1 MIKDL
6 NLNKFLWFFEGDS
19 RSLNFRHQAP
29 SNSTQPKGGTC
40 AGVPNQCGKAAAWS
54 LDTFRVR
61 GSKGLK
67 VDFPKTCGN
76 EVAVSNVLFV
86 LLGDITRAYFEW
98 ILIEWL
104 FGCRI
109 CRGAVSVYS
118 AEAPLPGSECQWH
131 EGID

>member
-6 NLNKFLWFFEGDS
+6 NLNKFLWFFEGGF

-29 SNSTQPKGGTC
+29 SNFTAKGGTC
-40 AGVPNQCGKAAAWS
+40 AGVPNQRGKAAAWS
-54 LDTFRVR
+54 LDTFRVP

-86 LLGDITRAYFEW
+86 LLGISPVLIW

-104 FGCRI
+104 FDCRI

>member
-1 MIKDL
+1 M
-6 NLNKFLWFFEGDS
+6 
-19 RSLNFRHQAP
+19 P
-29 SNSTQPKGGTC
+29 
-40 AGVPNQCGKAAAWS
+40 
-54 LDTFRVR
+54 

-67 VDFPKTCGN
+67 VDFPKTYGN
-76 EVAVSNVLFV
+76 EVAVSNLKFV

-104 FGCRI
+104 FDCRI

-118 AEAPLPGSECQWH
+118 AEAPLLGSECQWH

>member
-1 MIKDL
+1 M
-6 NLNKFLWFFEGDS
+6 WES
-19 RSLNFRHQAP
+19 SSLEL
-29 SNSTQPKGGTC
+29 G
-40 AGVPNQCGKAAAWS
+40 S
-54 LDTFRVR
+54 LRRVR

-76 EVAVSNVLFV
+76 EACFQPTVCSV
-86 LLGDITRAYFEW
+86 GDITRAYFEW

-109 CRGAVSVYS
+109 CRGAVSVCS